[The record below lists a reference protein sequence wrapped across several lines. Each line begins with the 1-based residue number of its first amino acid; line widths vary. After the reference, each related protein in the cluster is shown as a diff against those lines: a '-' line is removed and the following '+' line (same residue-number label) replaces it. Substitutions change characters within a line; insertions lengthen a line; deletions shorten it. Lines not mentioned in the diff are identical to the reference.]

1 MFIGHS
7 GVALAAKRAAPKTS
21 LGTLILAAQ
30 FADLLWP
37 ILLLLGLEQVRIATG
52 IMRMTPLDF
61 TYYPISH
68 SLVGQVGWGVAL
80 GFLYYAAR
88 RYTRGAYVV
97 GACVVSHWF
106 LDALMHR
113 PDMPVFP
120 NGPFLGLGLW
130 NSLPATLIAEGS
142 VFAFGLAVYLR
153 STRATGRIGSLGLWS
168 LMGLLVILW
177 LGAIFGPPP
186 PSVRVLAITSLFG
199 VLFLPWAVWA
209 DRHRQ
214 YLLPSK

>member
-1 MFIGHS
+1 MFLGHF
-7 GVALAAKRAAPKTS
+7 GVALAAKKLAPKTS

-37 ILLLLGLEQVRIATG
+37 ILLLLGLEQVRIAPG
-52 IMRMTPLDF
+52 ITRVTPLDF
-61 TYYPISH
+61 THYPISH

-80 GFLYYAAR
+80 GLLYFTVR
-88 RYTRGAYVV
+88 RYARGAYVS

-120 NGPFLGLGLW
+120 NGPFVGLSLW
-130 NSLPATLIAEGS
+130 NSLPATLAAEAALL
-142 VFAFGLAVYLR
+142 AFGLAVYLR
-153 STRATGRIGSLGLWS
+153 ATRATDRAGIWAFWS
-168 LMGLLVILW
+168 LMGLLVVLW
-177 LGAIFGPPP
+177 LAAVFGPPP

-199 VLFLPWAVWA
+199 VLILPWAMWPIA
-209 DRHRQ
+209 IESTCR
-214 YLLPSK
+214 SS

>member
-1 MFIGHS
+1 MFIGHF
-7 GVALAAKRAAPKTS
+7 GVALAAKRAAPKAS

-37 ILLLLGLEQVRIATG
+37 VLLLLGLEDVRIAPG
-52 IMRMTPLDF
+52 ITRMTPLDF
-61 TYYPISH
+61 THYPISH
-68 SLVGQVGWGVAL
+68 SLVGQVGWSIAL
-80 GFLYYAAR
+80 GVLYYAAR
-88 RYTRGAYVV
+88 CYTRGAYVI
-97 GACVVSHWF
+97 GACLVSHWF
-106 LDALMHR
+106 LDVLMHR
-113 PDMPVFP
+113 PDMPVLP

-130 NSLPATLIAEGS
+130 NSVPATLVAEGGLF
-142 VFAFGLAVYLR
+142 VVGLAVYLR

-186 PSVRVLAITSLFG
+186 PSVRLLAITSLFG
-199 VLFLPWAVWA
+199 AVILLWAAWA

-214 YLLPSK
+214 YLPPPK